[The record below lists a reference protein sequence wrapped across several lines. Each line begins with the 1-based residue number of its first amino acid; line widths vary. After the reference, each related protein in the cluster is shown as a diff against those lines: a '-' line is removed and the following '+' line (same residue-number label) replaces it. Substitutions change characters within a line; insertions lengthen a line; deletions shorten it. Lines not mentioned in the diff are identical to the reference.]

1 MEIREIIEKAKKL
14 ELVNDKKEEVFDFTT
29 LSLDEFY
36 NYGKGTKL
44 EILRNILVLPLL
56 LLHELFHIIFGLLF
70 SRKVTEFNTVKYNSK
85 NFYASVEFNRLFSKS
100 MIENLLVNLSP
111 ILIVIISLFLSFY
124 NTYFIILLVYV
135 LVSYKYSF
143 PSKIDVYHTLLY
155 KYEKEFDTVSQ
166 YLMFANYMS
175 EKYSVLDLLKINLKC
190 IDI

>member
-70 SRKVTEFNTVKYNSK
+70 SRKVTEFNTVKYNRLV
-85 NFYASVEFNRLFSKS
+85 VEDWVKRYK
-100 MIENLLVNLSP
+100 
-111 ILIVIISLFLSFY
+111 IL
-124 NTYFIILLVYV
+124 
-135 LVSYKYSF
+135 
-143 PSKIDVYHTLLY
+143 
-155 KYEKEFDTVSQ
+155 
-166 YLMFANYMS
+166 
-175 EKYSVLDLLKINLKC
+175 
-190 IDI
+190 

>member
-1 MEIREIIEKAKKL
+1 MKIRKIIEKAKKL
-14 ELVNDKKEEVFDFTT
+14 ELLNDKEEEVFDYTT

-56 LLHELFHIIFGLLF
+56 LLHEALHMIFGLLF
-70 SRKVTEFNTVKYNSK
+70 SRKVTEFNTVKYTNQ

-100 MIENLLVNLSP
+100 MLENILVNLSP
-111 ILIVIISLFLSFY
+111 LLIVITSLILSFY

-135 LVSYKYSF
+135 LISYKYSF

-155 KYEKEFDTVSQ
+155 KYEKEFDNVSQ

-175 EKYSVLDLLKINLKC
+175 ENYSIIELLKLNLK
-190 IDI
+190 IIK